1 MPNDIDPRRKPMR
14 RLTPEHQAIGFPTV
28 LVVHEDHVFRSSV
41 VSKLERARC
50 LVLQA
55 HDVESVI
62 HVART
67 HSRRIHLVLIGVELD
82 EQTFGLLQ
90 RYRPH
95 TQFLTQRMDSAVIA
109 WDRSITEVVQQ
120 VQRFLARGST

>member
-1 MPNDIDPRRKPMR
+1 M
-14 RLTPEHQAIGFPTV
+14 
-28 LVVHEDHVFRSSV
+28 FRSSV
-41 VSKLERARC
+41 VSKLERVGC

-55 HDVESVI
+55 HDVESVL

-82 EQTFGLLQ
+82 AQTFGLLQ

-95 TQFLTQRMDSAVIA
+95 TQFLTQRLDSAATTWECSIA
-109 WDRSITEVVQQ
+109 EVVQQ
-120 VQRFLARGST
+120 VKRFFARGST